1 LSKTEGFSAQSGRAG
16 WILARMLVSLAAMAT
31 TGWSLFFVATHYGT
45 PKLIAYAAVVVFD
58 GIAYACL
65 HLASEASAEGR
76 SAFAPRLFALIMVGV
91 SVALNVN
98 HAQLIHG
105 GATASLLFAVPTV
118 GLLAVSEMSWTGP
131 RALRRAQAGERPY
144 RPPVFGGIAWALAPA
159 QAGKAV
165 RSGALNHIEKAAVA
179 PMAPQRAR
187 SAQAVLREHFAE
199 MDPVDAVLFAADAQ
213 PELSPAELSSLL
225 VSYGM
230 VIDSLQVAI
239 ILARPKERI
248 TLERADEEAEGSDAA
263 QVPALPPV
271 PLSGAIV
278 SAAGRLGP
286 EAKPSDIARE
296 VAMHHGI
303 AVTEAYVRTALSREN
318 KDSAEDGEVGLGGG
332 GYA

>member
-1 LSKTEGFSAQSGRAG
+1 LSKIEGFSARSARAG
-16 WILARMLVSLAAMAT
+16 RILARLLVSLAAMAT

-91 SVALNVN
+91 SVALNIN
-98 HAQLIHG
+98 HAQLING
-105 GATASLLFAVPTV
+105 GVTASLLFAVPTV
-118 GLLAVSEMSWTGP
+118 GLLAVSEMSWAGP

-144 RPPVFGGIAWALAPA
+144 RPPVFGGIAWALAPKR
-159 QAGKAV
+159 AGKAL
-165 RSGALNHIEKAAVA
+165 RRGALSHIEKATVA
-179 PMAPQRAR
+179 PAAPQRAR
-187 SAQAVLREHFAE
+187 SAQEVLRGHFAE

-213 PELSPAELSSLL
+213 PDLSPAELAALL
-225 VSYGM
+225 VSYGIA
-230 VIDSLQVAI
+230 IDALQVAL
-239 ILARPKERI
+239 ILSRPKERI
-248 TLERADEEAEGSDAA
+248 TLERADEEPAEADAA
-263 QVPALPPV
+263 QVPALPPL

-286 EAKPSDIARE
+286 EAKPSDIAKE
-296 VAMHHGI
+296 VATHHGI
-303 AVTEAYVRTALSREN
+303 AVSEAYIRTALSREN